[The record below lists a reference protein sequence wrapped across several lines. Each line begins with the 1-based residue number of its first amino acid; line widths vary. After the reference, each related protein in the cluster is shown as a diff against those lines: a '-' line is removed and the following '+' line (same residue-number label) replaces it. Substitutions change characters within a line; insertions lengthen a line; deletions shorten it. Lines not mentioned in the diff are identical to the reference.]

1 MAGMVRMG
9 VMLVVAL
16 QVVGCTAASEASFR
30 RFEYARLRMGTEARI
45 TIWSTQ
51 PEADVEAAADAAFER
66 IAGIEEATSDW
77 LTHGRIAELRN
88 ATPGEPVRLRG
99 DLLLAM
105 RTSAPIVELAGGAFD
120 PACGRLTMLWREARM
135 KGEPPDQ
142 AAITRAAGG
151 SGWERLH
158 FDARHSTITPENPV
172 PWLDF
177 GGLAKGLAADEA
189 LAVLRAHGM
198 GRSLVDVGGDMA
210 AGDRPPDQAGWFI
223 DRPSQSGNRTMQGYV
238 IARTGIATSGSAYQH
253 LDHEGRKMSHVLD
266 PRNGAAVERRDA
278 FTVTAPTAAEAD
290 ALATAA
296 CVMGARHLRSK
307 LYSSGA
313 RYGVDVTPTAPQ

>member
-1 MAGMVRMG
+1 
-9 VMLVVAL
+9 MLVVVL
-16 QVVGCTAASEASFR
+16 QVVGCTAAPEASFR
-30 RFEYARLRMGTEARI
+30 RFEFARLRMGTEASI

-77 LTHGRIAELRN
+77 LTHGRIAELRD

-105 RTSAPIVELAGGAFD
+105 ETSAPLVELTDGAFD
-120 PACGRLTMLWREARM
+120 PASGRLTMLWRKARAN
-135 KGEPPDQ
+135 GTPPDQ
-142 AAITRAAGG
+142 AAVNQAAAG

-158 FDARHSTITPENPV
+158 FDVRHHTITPEAPV

-189 LAVLRAHGM
+189 LLVLRTHGM
-198 GRSLVDVGGDMA
+198 GHALVDVGGDMA
-210 AGDRPPDQAGWFI
+210 AGDRPPNQAGWFI
-223 DRPSQSGNRTMQGYV
+223 DRPAQAQNRSMQGYV
-238 IARTGIATSGSAYQH
+238 VSRIGIATSGSTYQH
-253 LDHEGRKMSHVLD
+253 LPHDGKVLSHVLD
-266 PRNGAAVERRDA
+266 PRNGAAVEWTDA

-296 CVMGARHLRSK
+296 CVMGARHLRAR

-313 RYGVDVTPTAPQ
+313 RYNVDVAP

>member
-1 MAGMVRMG
+1 
-9 VMLVVAL
+9 MLVVGL
-16 QVVGCTAASEASFR
+16 QAVGCTAVPEASFR
-30 RFEYARLRMGTEARI
+30 RFEFSRIRMGADATI

-77 LTHGRIAELRN
+77 LTHGRIAELRD
-88 ATPGEPVRLRG
+88 AVPGKPVRLRG
-99 DLLLAM
+99 DVLLAM
-105 RTSAPIVELAGGAFD
+105 EASAPLVKLTDGAFD
-120 PACGRLTMLWREARM
+120 PASGRMTALWRKARLD
-135 KGEPPDQ
+135 GTPPDQ
-142 AAITRAAGG
+142 AAINQAAAG

-158 FDARHSTITPENPV
+158 FDVRHHTITPEAPV

-189 LAVLRAHGM
+189 LLVLRAHGI
-198 GRSLVDVGGDMA
+198 GHALVDMGGDMA
-210 AGDRPPDQAGWFI
+210 AGDRPPNQAGWFI
-223 DRPSQSGNRTMQGYV
+223 NQLDQGQDHALPGYIV
-238 IARTGIATSGSAYQH
+238 SRIGIATSGSTYQH
-253 LDHEGRKMSHVLD
+253 LSHDGKVLSHVLD
-266 PRNGAAVERRDA
+266 PRNGAAVERVDT

-296 CVMGARHLRSK
+296 CVMGARRLRAK

-313 RYGVDVTPTAPQ
+313 RYNVDVAP